1 MRTNFLITDFDYFIN
16 ILTKKE
22 VLNLFF
28 ITVFITD
35 SKINKMYLKTQR

>member
-1 MRTNFLITDFDYFIN
+1 MRTNFLITDFDNFIN
-16 ILTKKE
+16 ILTKISSK
-22 VLNLFF
+22 FIF